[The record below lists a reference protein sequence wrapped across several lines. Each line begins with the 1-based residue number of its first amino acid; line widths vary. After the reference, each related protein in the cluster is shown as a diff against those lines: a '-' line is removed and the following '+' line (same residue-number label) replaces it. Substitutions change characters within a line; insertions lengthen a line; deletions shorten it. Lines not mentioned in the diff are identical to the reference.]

1 MEEETDEEVD
11 EADEA
16 DALHVAT
23 GAAEAFG
30 ESIGIFH
37 SDDDA
42 LTHDGAA
49 ADAEGVELAGEEKCV
64 VAVGGEGGK
73 RLLQLGGK
81 IDRMQQ
87 DAVFIAEAQDLLAL
101 ENDGAVSLQGDMAH
115 MAADAVADG
124 IQTDA
129 GNVEAHIVSG
139 LGDLAERRR
148 GIRGTCAL
156 PDALVG
162 ALVALYTDDTVAAH
176 DEALS
181 DIQAGNTTG
190 EGKAVLSLLHLFRGW

>member
-30 ESIGIFH
+30 ESVRILH
-37 SDDDA
+37 SDDNA
-42 LTHDGAA
+42 LTDDSATT
-49 ADAEGVELAGEEKCV
+49 DAEGIELPSEEKRM

-73 RLLQLGGK
+73 RLLRLGGK

-87 DAVFIAEAQDLLAL
+87 DAVFLAEAQDLLAL
-101 ENDGAVSLQGDMAH
+101 ENDGAMSLQGDMAH

-148 GIRGTCAL
+148 GIRGTSAL
-156 PDALVG
+156 PNALVG
-162 ALVALYTDDTVAAH
+162 ALVALHADDTVAAH

-181 DIQAGNTTG
+181 DIQAGNTAG
-190 EGKAVLSLLHLFRGW
+190 EGKAVRRLLHLLRGW